1 MLVNLIKTKLIV
13 FVSSWKFNLVFNWHF
28 IEQVNEYEY
37 LGCISNSVKKAGAD
51 DFRNNYGQ
59 LCDQA
64 KNRSPASRDNIL
76 FI

>member
-1 MLVNLIKTKLIV
+1 MLVIFIKTKLIM
-13 FVSSWKFNLVFNWHF
+13 FGSSCKFNLVSNGHI
-28 IEQVNEYEY
+28 IEQVNVYEY

-64 KNRSPASRDNIL
+64 KKRSAASRDNVL